1 MEINL
6 LICFLFFKLFSRFL
20 LIKDFYIQTVMC
32 MNTLIVKNYNGV
44 KETPIALYLIGILNF
59 KKYRTKTLL
68 WQQDS
73 SPKNIALASS
83 LGHIVQVGWRT
94 FVKFFTKKSSNEK
107 YFS

>member
-1 MEINL
+1 
-6 LICFLFFKLFSRFL
+6 
-20 LIKDFYIQTVMC
+20 

-94 FVKFFTKKSSNEK
+94 FVKFFTKKSSKGPSINDVTS
-107 YFS
+107 FFGNFDPPSPPCHTMS